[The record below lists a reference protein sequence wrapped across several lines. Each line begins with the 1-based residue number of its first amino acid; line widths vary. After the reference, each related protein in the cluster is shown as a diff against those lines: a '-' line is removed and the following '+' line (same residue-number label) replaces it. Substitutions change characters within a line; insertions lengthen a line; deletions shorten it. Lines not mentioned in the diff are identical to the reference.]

1 VVLSLYLVRF
11 YLDCHLSNT
20 YCIGA
25 LCYAEIG
32 TVIPR
37 SGGEIAYMKEGIGS
51 AHQQTGAVLAYLY
64 NWASAFILRPS
75 GLAVLALT
83 FSQYILSGIM
93 NGKLVSS
100 VFGYVVVYPIY
111 FRM

>member
-1 VVLSLYLVRF
+1 MVRF
-11 YLDCHLSNT
+11 YVDSHLFNEPS
-20 YCIGA
+20 IGA

-51 AHQQTGAVLAYLY
+51 AHPQTGAVLAYLY

-75 GLAVLALT
+75 SIAILALT
-83 FSQYILSGIM
+83 FSQYVLSGIM
-93 NGKLVSS
+93 NGKLLSS
-100 VFGYVVVYPIY
+100 IFCVLLSLF
-111 FRM
+111 

>member
-1 VVLSLYLVRF
+1 MFDYLGWMWSSFATWFVF
-11 YLDCHLSNT
+11 FMLDSHLSHI

-37 SGGEIAYMKEGIGS
+37 SGGEIAYMQAGIGS
-51 AHQQTGAVLAYLY
+51 VHQQTGAVLAYLY

-75 GLAVLALT
+75 SIAILALT

-93 NGKLVSS
+93 NGKLLPSFLNV
-100 VFGYVVVYPIY
+100 
-111 FRM
+111 